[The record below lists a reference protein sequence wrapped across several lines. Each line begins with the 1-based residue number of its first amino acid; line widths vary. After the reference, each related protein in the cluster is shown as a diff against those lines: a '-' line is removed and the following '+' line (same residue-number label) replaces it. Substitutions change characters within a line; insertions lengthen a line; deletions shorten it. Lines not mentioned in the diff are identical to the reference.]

1 MYTKE
6 QICSAACLRLGCSEI
21 VGFNEGTTE
30 AKVCASVYPLVLEN
44 LLSYRWNFPKTA
56 VSLARLTET
65 PLRGYK
71 YFYALPTD
79 CLVVVSLGSGRREHK
94 KSELYALFEGKIAT
108 DVEQPVLTYVKKDDE
123 KNFPAFFTAGLTDGM
138 TAEIAMTLTGNID
151 VASFWTSRAEK
162 TIKKARSLD
171 AQQTPPDTIEDLTL
185 VNARG

>member
-79 CLVVVSLGSGRREHK
+79 CLVVVSLGSGRRDHK
-94 KSELYALFEGKIAT
+94 NQNST
-108 DVEQPVLTYVKKDDE
+108 
-123 KNFPAFFTAGLTDGM
+123 
-138 TAEIAMTLTGNID
+138 
-151 VASFWTSRAEK
+151 
-162 TIKKARSLD
+162 RSLMGKLL
-171 AQQTPPDTIEDLTL
+171 PTL
-185 VNARG
+185 NSRC